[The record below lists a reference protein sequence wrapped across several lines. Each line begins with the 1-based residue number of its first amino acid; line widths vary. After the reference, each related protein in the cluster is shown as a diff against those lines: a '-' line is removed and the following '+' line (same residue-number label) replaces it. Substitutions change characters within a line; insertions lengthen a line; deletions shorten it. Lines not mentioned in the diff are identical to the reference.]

1 MVYPVLIL
9 VTAGFGLAGVL
20 AGVVCREKGPHGASD
35 RRLFVGRTVQV
46 LAGGTLLLGMLY
58 RLSRWLPLQGGG
70 LDALTPRVALFAVSC
85 ICAVAF
91 ATWLRAA
98 ARAPAASGP
107 SYWPAVAGAGA
118 LTLTLMSGFFIGHRV
133 GIFHDQ
139 RPIENDQRPIE
150 NPTVAAWGVPGIQLE
165 TEDPKPWT
173 SAKHYNFRADYVT
186 GASNVWEVALARF
199 KGKPDV
205 RYLEVGVYEGRSFFW
220 MAENI
225 LTHPTTHLTA
235 IDIFSDP
242 AYGSSYKETFYENLE
257 RSGLNGRVNVIEGF
271 SQVELRKLPLGS
283 YDFIYVD
290 GSHNDRDVL
299 EDAILCWRLLKD
311 DGLLIFD
318 DYKALPGVW
327 RALDV
332 FYLFFRDDFDV
343 VHVGSQLIVRKNM
356 RDRSIPGR
364 WD

>member
-1 MVYPVLIL
+1 VVFPVLIL

-20 AGVVCREKGPHGASD
+20 AGVVCREKGPVGASD
-35 RRLFVGRTVQV
+35 TRLVVGRTVQV

-58 RLSRWLPLQGGG
+58 RLSRWLPPQGGG

-98 ARAPAASGP
+98 ARAAAASGP
-107 SYWPAVAGAGA
+107 SYGPAVVGAGA
-118 LTLTLMSGFFIGHRV
+118 LTLALMSGFFIGHQV
-133 GIFHDQ
+133 GIF
-139 RPIENDQRPIE
+139 NDQRPIE
-150 NPTVAAWGVPGIQLE
+150 KPTVVAWGVPGIQLE

-173 SAKHYNFRADYVT
+173 SAKNYGFRADYVK
-186 GASNVWEVALARF
+186 GVSNVWEAALARF
-199 KGKPDV
+199 KGKPHV

-257 RSGLNGRVNVIEGF
+257 RSGFAGRVNVMEGF

-343 VHVGSQLIVRKNM
+343 VHVGIQLILRKNT